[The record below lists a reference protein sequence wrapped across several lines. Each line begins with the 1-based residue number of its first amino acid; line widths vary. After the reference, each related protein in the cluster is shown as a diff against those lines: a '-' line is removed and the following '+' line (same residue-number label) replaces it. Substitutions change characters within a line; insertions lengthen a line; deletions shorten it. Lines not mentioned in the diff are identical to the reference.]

1 MLPILPKCV
10 TMCPVVERRD
20 RRNLNPHHQ
29 PKEKVMSKALNRARP
44 VIEAT
49 VISVLLVVAALAVP
63 AAIIY
68 AAV

>member
-1 MLPILPKCV
+1 
-10 TMCPVVERRD
+10 
-20 RRNLNPHHQ
+20 
-29 PKEKVMSKALNRARP
+29 MSKALTRVTP

-63 AAIIY
+63 AAIVY

>member
-1 MLPILPKCV
+1 
-10 TMCPVVERRD
+10 
-20 RRNLNPHHQ
+20 
-29 PKEKVMSKALNRARP
+29 MSKALNRVRP

-63 AAIIY
+63 AAIVY

>member
-1 MLPILPKCV
+1 
-10 TMCPVVERRD
+10 
-20 RRNLNPHHQ
+20 
-29 PKEKVMSKALNRARP
+29 MSKALTRVRP

-63 AAIIY
+63 AAIVY

>member
-1 MLPILPKCV
+1 
-10 TMCPVVERRD
+10 
-20 RRNLNPHHQ
+20 
-29 PKEKVMSKALNRARP
+29 MSKALSNVRP

-63 AAIIY
+63 AAIVY